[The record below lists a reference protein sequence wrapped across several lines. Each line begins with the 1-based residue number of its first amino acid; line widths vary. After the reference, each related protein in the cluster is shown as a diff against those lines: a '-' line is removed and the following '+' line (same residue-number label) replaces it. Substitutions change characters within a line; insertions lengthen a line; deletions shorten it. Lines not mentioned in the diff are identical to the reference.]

1 MQTILQALETDLGLL
16 CLPRLLCQKNK
27 DHYSIHLNSQCTVCF
42 IQVEQVLRVE
52 RMRQAIMEGLQVEF
66 ARPPLPPCPAM
77 YAGYP
82 YPAYPGPQG
91 PGPYPIRPA
100 GMGRMPPHPAGRGMP
115 PMGYMD
121 QMGPPEGPPHP
132 GIQGRG
138 RGILGR

>member
-1 MQTILQALETDLGLL
+1 MEILIKLRQSDLGVH
-16 CLPRLLCQKNK
+16 CLPRLLVWEKLGLLYHISK
-27 DHYSIHLNSQCTVCF
+27 PCTVCF

-100 GMGRMPPHPAGRGMP
+100 GMGRLPPHPAGRGMP